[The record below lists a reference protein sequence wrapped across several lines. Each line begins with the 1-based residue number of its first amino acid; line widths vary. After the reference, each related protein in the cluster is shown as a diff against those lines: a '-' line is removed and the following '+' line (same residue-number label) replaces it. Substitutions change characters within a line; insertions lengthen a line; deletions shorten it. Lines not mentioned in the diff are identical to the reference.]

1 MKCSICGCKDLVQ
14 YYKDNERGFIVYRCL
29 ECNHLENYADTESST
44 YIIST
49 KQDQIDEFVAL
60 FKAKVV
66 ELMANLEKSIT
77 ENKAKVDTL
86 CVLSGESSLEDVQKY
101 EHQPTYILDSIKD
114 LPELLEK

>member
-14 YYKDNERGFIVYRCL
+14 YYKDNERGYIVYRCL

-49 KQDQIDEFVAL
+49 KQEQIDEFVAS

-86 CVLSGESSLEDVQKY
+86 SNQKDKLSVCL
-101 EHQPTYILDSIKD
+101 H
-114 LPELLEK
+114 LLLK